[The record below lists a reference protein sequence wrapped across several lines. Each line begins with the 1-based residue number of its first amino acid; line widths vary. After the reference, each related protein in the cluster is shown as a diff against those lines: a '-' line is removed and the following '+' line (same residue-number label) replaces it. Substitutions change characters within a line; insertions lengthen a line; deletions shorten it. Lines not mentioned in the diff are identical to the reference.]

1 MAMNDKQT
9 LHEDLARE
17 QTVAQS
23 SDRAFG
29 YVFAAVFLII
39 GVWPM
44 VGGDG
49 VRLWSLGI
57 SLVFLGLAVASP
69 KLLAPFNRLWMKF
82 GRLLHQV
89 ISPIILGILFFTVIT
104 PYGLVMRLFGK
115 KILELDFKADT
126 ESYWIKRDPPGPP
139 PESMRNQF

>member
-1 MAMNDKQT
+1 MNDNQT

-29 YVFAAVFLII
+29 FVFAAVFLII
-39 GVWPM
+39 GVWPLL
-44 VGGDG
+44 DG
-49 VRLWSLGI
+49 NSVHLWLLAI
-57 SLVFLGLAVASP
+57 SLAFLGLALAAP
-69 KLLAPFNRLWMKF
+69 KLLAPFNRLWMRF

-89 ISPIILGILFFTVIT
+89 ISPIVLGILFFTVIT
-104 PYGLVMRLFGK
+104 PYGLVMRGFGK
-115 KILELDFKADT
+115 RTLELDFEADR
-126 ESYWIKRDPPGPP
+126 ESYWIRRDPPGPP